1 MTPSQN
7 KPPVDEV
14 DALFNST
21 NADRL
26 DNVRQHQHLLNENTP
41 RYITNWP
48 NFITRA
54 FFEQCGPKDRP
65 IERDENFKA
74 TNIGYFDTEFSKG
87 YMLGNGE
94 HSVVYY
100 TRQLS
105 TGEVCATK
113 KSKRPFTGWE
123 DRWLQLIEVDALLK
137 VKYSKHCVQILRS
150 WEEQGHLYIQTELC
164 TSGNLEEY
172 LNHTKRK
179 IPENIIWKIFY
190 ETVLGISDIHK
201 ENIAHLDLKPSN
213 ILIDNYGF
221 IRIAD
226 FGVSIQT
233 PAVMRWVK
241 GEGDRIY
248 MAPELLREDYD
259 KTADIYSLG
268 MMLLELATGLHLP
281 SKGEEWEIIRF
292 GDLSNQEE
300 ALSKLS
306 PNLSQLIMGL
316 LAQDPLDRPTVEDIM
331 SSPEFLKIQ
340 DIQQDENEK
349 SSLFDYVRERE
360 RIASE
365 ASKVH
370 EHNNTYST
378 PEPRNTG
385 YTYPSP

>member
-1 MTPSQN
+1 MNTSSQLENEKKRELSPEPAQAAKKTRLRDLGNFLLESSDEDAPHEQLITLEAYNIDNDEDDEEDDDLFNGSFSLSGKPACRSILNELLSSVNQDEYLNHRKQRSINSSVLGIHGILEGEDEEDEDEKTTLPMTPSQN

-26 DNVRQHQHLLNENTP
+26 DNIRQHQHLLNENTP

-65 IERDENFKA
+65 IEHDENFKA

-172 LNHTKRK
+172 LNYTKRK

-233 PAVMRWVK
+233 PAVSCK
-241 GEGDRIY
+241 
-248 MAPELLREDYD
+248 
-259 KTADIYSLG
+259 
-268 MMLLELATGLHLP
+268 
-281 SKGEEWEIIRF
+281 
-292 GDLSNQEE
+292 
-300 ALSKLS
+300 
-306 PNLSQLIMGL
+306 
-316 LAQDPLDRPTVEDIM
+316 
-331 SSPEFLKIQ
+331 
-340 DIQQDENEK
+340 
-349 SSLFDYVRERE
+349 
-360 RIASE
+360 
-365 ASKVH
+365 
-370 EHNNTYST
+370 
-378 PEPRNTG
+378 
-385 YTYPSP
+385 